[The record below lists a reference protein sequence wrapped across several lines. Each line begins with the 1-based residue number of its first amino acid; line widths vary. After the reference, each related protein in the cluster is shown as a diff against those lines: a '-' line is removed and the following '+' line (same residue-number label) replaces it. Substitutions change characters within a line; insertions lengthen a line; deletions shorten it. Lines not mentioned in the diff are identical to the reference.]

1 MRQTG
6 SEVIRVSEVKE
17 APMKAMLLIIVA
29 VSCALALF
37 VVGGAL
43 AQTIWVDE
51 LANSVNFYKTNYP
64 NSNWDPYISELTLVR
79 EALIR
84 GDQRVVRTE
93 MGKWFKMLRNR
104 DYGIHDV
111 AADELF
117 NFGLMVTPIQ
127 EFNISVPALAGGGL

>member
-1 MRQTG
+1 
-6 SEVIRVSEVKE
+6 
-17 APMKAMLLIIVA
+17 MKALLVTIVA

-37 VVGGAL
+37 AGGVAL
-43 AQTIWVDE
+43 AQTNWVDE
-51 LANSVNFYKTNYP
+51 LTNSVSFYKTNYP
-64 NSNWDPYISELTLVR
+64 TSNWDPYLSELTLVK

-104 DYGIHDV
+104 EYGIHDV

-117 NFGLMVTPIQ
+117 NFAMMVTPIQ
-127 EFNISVPALAGGGL
+127 EFNISVPAPAGGGL

>member
-1 MRQTG
+1 
-6 SEVIRVSEVKE
+6 
-17 APMKAMLLIIVA
+17 MKSMLVTIVA

-37 VVGGAL
+37 AGGVAV
-43 AQTIWVDE
+43 AQTNWVDE
-51 LANSVNFYKTNYP
+51 LTSSVSFYKTNYP
-64 NSNWDPYISELTLVR
+64 TSNWDPYLSELTLVK

-104 DYGIHDV
+104 DHGIHDV
-111 AADELF
+111 AADELY

-127 EFNISVPALAGGGL
+127 EFNISVPAPAGGGF

>member
-1 MRQTG
+1 
-6 SEVIRVSEVKE
+6 
-17 APMKAMLLIIVA
+17 MKALLTTIVA
-29 VSCALALF
+29 VSCVLALF
-37 VVGGAL
+37 AGGVAL

-51 LANSVNFYKTNYP
+51 LTNSVNFYKTNYP

-104 DYGIHDV
+104 EYGIHDV

-117 NFGLMVTPIQ
+117 NFAMMVTPIQ
-127 EFNISVPALAGGGL
+127 EFNISVPAPAGGGL